1 MHKIYGILITALIL
15 ALNVNAE
22 EKKFEDFIPPVS
34 NPVYFESPFHTTEA
48 RLIHIHQELNGDVYT
63 TPLGKA
69 KLNGELTLTALQ
81 LRYAVNERFS
91 IIATK
96 DGYGRM
102 KYDNTLET
110 EDGFADIAVGIK
122 YSPYIDYENQAII
135 TLGLRF
141 ELPTGDSNMFQGRH
155 EIIANPFIS
164 FAKGFDNLHI
174 IGYQGFQLPFDN
186 EKSSTIS
193 HTSLHVD
200 YKIGNFYP
208 LIELNWRHIIAS
220 GGGGPYD
227 ADVVP
232 AGGATFDVDA
242 INNNL
247 SGLDIANLGTS
258 DSEGNNYFD
267 VAFGFRYKV
276 TENLTAGFA
285 FETPLSDSKDGLFRE
300 RYTFDLIYT
309 F

>member
-1 MHKIYGILITALIL
+1 MHKIYGIFLTALIF
-15 ALNVNAE
+15 AVSVNAE
-22 EKKFEDFIPPVS
+22 EKTFEDFIPPAS

-48 RLIHIHQELNGDVYT
+48 RLIHLHQELNGDVYT
-63 TPLGKA
+63 ALGKL

-102 KYDNTLET
+102 KYDDTLET
-110 EDGFADIAVGIK
+110 EDGFADLAVGIK

-141 ELPTGDSNMFQGRH
+141 ELPTGDHNMFQGRH
-155 EIIANPFIS
+155 SVIANPFVS
-164 FAKGFDNLHI
+164 FAKGFGNLHLV
-174 IGYQGFQLPFDN
+174 GYQGFQVPFDHDR
-186 EKSSTIS
+186 SSTIS
-193 HTSLHVD
+193 HTSLHLD
-200 YKIGNFYP
+200 YKIGDFYP
-208 LIELNWRHIIAS
+208 LIEFNWRHILQS
-220 GGGGPYD
+220 GDKGPYD
-227 ADVVP
+227 ADVK
-232 AGGATFDVDA
+232 GIGNLDVNT
-242 INNNL
+242 ISNNL
-247 SGLDIANLGTS
+247 SGLDITNLGTS
-258 DSEGNNYFD
+258 GSEGNNYFN
-267 VAFGFRYKV
+267 VAFGFRYKL
-276 TENLTAGFA
+276 TEKLTAGFV